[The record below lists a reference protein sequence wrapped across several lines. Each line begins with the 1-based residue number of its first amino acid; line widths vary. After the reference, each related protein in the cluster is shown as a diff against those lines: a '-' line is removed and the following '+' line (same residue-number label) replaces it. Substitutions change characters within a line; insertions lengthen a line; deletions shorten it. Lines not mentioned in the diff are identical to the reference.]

1 MFKKV
6 LIILVLVIF
15 LVISFSGSTL
25 AKDSPIIIKLIHA
38 LPEDTPQ
45 HVGALAFKKMVE
57 ERTDGA
63 VEVQVFPASQ
73 LGSDIEAVEM
83 MQSGAIQASVAP
95 TAKMSVFDPRLQLID
110 LPFLF
115 PNREITHKVLDSD
128 LANDLFQPLE
138 KIGLKGLAF
147 WESGFKQVT
156 ANREIRKPEDF
167 KGLKVRVM
175 ESPLLIE
182 QYRTLGANPVPIAFA
197 EVYNALQQ
205 GVVDAQENPLVSIT
219 KMRFYEVQ
227 SHMMMTNHG
236 YLGYAFLLSKAF
248 WDKLSPEHQEIIS
261 KAALEAAQLERQE
274 VADREG
280 GFIKTIEDSGTI
292 VVRFTEEELKEF
304 ANAMK
309 PVHEK
314 FADLIGRDLLQKVY
328 DMIEELQK

>member
-15 LVISFSGSTL
+15 LVISFSGSTF
-25 AKDSPIIIKLIHA
+25 AEDSPIIIKLSHA

-248 WDKLSPEHQEIIS
+248 WEKLSPEHQEIIS

-304 ANAMK
+304 ANAMR

>member
-15 LVISFSGSTL
+15 LVISFSGSTF
-25 AKDSPIIIKLIHA
+25 AKDSPIIIKLSHA

-128 LANDLFQPLE
+128 LANDLFLPLE

>member
-1 MFKKV
+1 
-6 LIILVLVIF
+6 
-15 LVISFSGSTL
+15 
-25 AKDSPIIIKLIHA
+25 
-38 LPEDTPQ
+38 
-45 HVGALAFKKMVE
+45 
-57 ERTDGA
+57 
-63 VEVQVFPASQ
+63 
-73 LGSDIEAVEM
+73 
-83 MQSGAIQASVAP
+83 MQSGAIQASLVP
-95 TAKMSVFDPRLQLID
+95 TAKLSGFDPSLQLID

-128 LANDLFQPLE
+128 LSNDLFKPLE
-138 KIGLKGLAF
+138 NIGLKGLAF
-147 WESGFKQVT
+147 WESGFKQIT
-156 ANREIRKPEDF
+156 ANKEIRKPEDF

-182 QYRTLGANPVPIAFA
+182 QYRTLGANPVPIDFA

-205 GVVDAQENPLVSIT
+205 GVVDGQENPLVSIT

-236 YLGYAFLLSKAF
+236 YLGYALLFSKAF
-248 WDKLSPEHQEIIS
+248 WDKLSPGHQEIIS

-274 VADREG
+274 VANREDG
-280 GFIKTIEDSGTI
+280 YIKIIEDSGTI

-304 ANAMK
+304 AKAMK

-314 FADLIGRDLLQKVY
+314 FADIIGRDLLQKAY

>member
-15 LVISFSGSTL
+15 LIIGLGGATFAAT
-25 AKDSPIIIKLIHA
+25 IIKLSHD

-45 HVGALAFKKMVE
+45 NVGALVFKKMVE
-57 ERTDGA
+57 ERTGGA
-63 VEVQVFPASQ
+63 FEVLIFPAGQ
-73 LGSDIEAVEM
+73 LGTDIESVEM
-83 MQSGAIQASVAP
+83 MQSGAIQASLVP
-95 TAKMSVFDPRLQLID
+95 TAKLSGFDPSLQLID

-115 PNREITHKVLDSD
+115 PNREITYKVLDSD
-128 LANDLFQPLE
+128 LADNLFKPLE
-138 KIGLKGLAF
+138 NIGLKGVAF
-147 WESGFKQVT
+147 WESGFKKIT
-156 ANREIRKPEDF
+156 ANKEIRKPEDL
-167 KGLKVRVM
+167 KGLKFRVM

-182 QYRTLGANPVPIAFA
+182 QYKTLGANPIPIDFA
-197 EVYNALQQ
+197 ETYNALQQ

-227 SHMMMTNHG
+227 SHMMLTNHG
-236 YLGYAFLLSKAF
+236 YLGYAFLFGKAF

-274 VADREG
+274 AANRED
-280 GFIKTIEDSGTI
+280 GFVKIIEDSGTI
-292 VVRFTEEELKEF
+292 VVRLTEEELKEF

-314 FADLIGRDLLQKVY
+314 FADVIGRDLLQKAY